1 MQKANQL
8 LQAIRKLGEKRQ
20 PLTRIY
26 RCLFSED
33 LFLAAY
39 GKIYRNKGAMTP
51 GSAGQTAD
59 GTSLA
64 DIRSLIEQLKQER
77 FNFRPSRRTYVEK
90 KNKRGKRPL
99 GMPDFN
105 EKLVQEVL
113 RMVLEAYYEPRF
125 RDSSHGF
132 RPERGCHTALV
143 ALKQKFVGSSWFIEG
158 DIKGCFDN
166 IDHDVLLGILARD
179 IQDGR
184 LLELIRR
191 SLKAGV
197 MEDWTYKPTYSGTPQ
212 GGILS
217 PLLSNIILHELDR
230 YVEEVLVPQSTRGKQ
245 RAMNPEYA
253 RVTQQVRTARRRGD
267 PNLNALIQQRR
278 QLPSGDTH
286 DPNFRR
292 LTYIRYADDFI
303 LGFIGPKSEAEA
315 IKSTIGTF
323 LRETLHLQM
332 NEGKTLITHA
342 RSEQAR
348 FLGYAIS
355 VQHANDKLSP
365 HSVIGYKKL
374 RSVNGTIRLGI
385 PYGLVPER
393 AQRYQRDG
401 KMIHEGMLMKYS
413 DAHIIDTFQSRFRGI
428 ANYYCYA
435 VDRNRLGYLQHVMEV
450 SLVKTLA
457 GKLKR
462 SVRQIYRQ
470 YRSRMQVDDH
480 VYRTLQVE
488 VPTKRSTRLIYW
500 GAISLRT
507 VKMDWKPI
515 PLEDQEPYPKEYAR
529 TDLITR
535 LKANVC
541 ELCGAT
547 EQIEVHHLRKLADL
561 KKRWSGRKE
570 KPQWVWKMICLNR
583 KTLIVCRKCHNDI
596 HAGRPTPNSRNAVL
610 ESRVQ

>member
-1 MQKANQL
+1 
-8 LQAIRKLGEKRQ
+8 
-20 PLTRIY
+20 
-26 RCLFSED
+26 
-33 LFLAAY
+33 
-39 GKIYRNKGAMTP
+39 
-51 GSAGQTAD
+51 
-59 GTSLA
+59 
-64 DIRSLIEQLKQER
+64 
-77 FNFRPSRRTYVEK
+77 
-90 KNKRGKRPL
+90 
-99 GMPDFN
+99 
-105 EKLVQEVL
+105 
-113 RMVLEAYYEPRF
+113 
-125 RDSSHGF
+125 
-132 RPERGCHTALV
+132 
-143 ALKQKFVGSSWFIEG
+143 
-158 DIKGCFDN
+158 
-166 IDHDVLLGILARD
+166 
-179 IQDGR
+179 
-184 LLELIRR
+184 
-191 SLKAGV
+191 
-197 MEDWTYKPTYSGTPQ
+197 
-212 GGILS
+212 
-217 PLLSNIILHELDR
+217 
-230 YVEEVLVPQSTRGKQ
+230 
-245 RAMNPEYA
+245 MNPEYA

-303 LGFIGPKSEAEA
+303 LGLIGPKSEAEA
-315 IKSTIGTF
+315 IKSTLGTF
-323 LRETLHLQM
+323 LSETLHLQM
-332 NEGKTLITHA
+332 NEEKTLITHA

-365 HSVIGYKKL
+365 HSVMGYKKL
-374 RSVNGTIRLGI
+374 RSVNGTIRLGL
-385 PYGLVPER
+385 PYGLVHER

-401 KMIHEGMLMKYS
+401 KIIHEGMLMKYS
-413 DAHIIDTFQSRFRGI
+413 DAHIIDTLQSRFRGI

-488 VPTKRSTRLIYW
+488 VPTKRSTRRIYW

-570 KPQWVWKMICLNR
+570 KPQWVWKMIGLNR

-596 HAGRPTPNSRNAVL
+596 HAGRPTPNSRNAVR